1 MSLEDIG
8 NQIAV
13 KCAEVGDTCDSR
25 QVMMN
30 DRVIDILTQL
40 NSLHQLAKTNEE
52 QLDDALSSI
61 RRLELEVEE
70 LKEKNN
76 SIDQECAML
85 QEDKASV
92 EEINEIVE
100 DYVDN
105 NFTDYVDNNLSE
117 WAESN
122 LKHSI
127 EKRLVDYWSDLSKR
141 LDKISKLLMCGGD

>member
-1 MSLEDIG
+1 MSTSQTTPHTTADDEESEATKRWHL
-8 NQIAV
+8 
-13 KCAEVGDTCDSR
+13 
-25 QVMMN
+25 
-30 DRVIDILTQL
+30 DILTQV
-40 NSLHQLAKTNEE
+40 NSLHQLAKTNEA

-127 EKRLVDYWSDLSKR
+127 EKRIVDYWSDLSKR